1 MTLPRLTIFLSLSL
15 SAALWGG
22 DRDFLMS
29 PLKVRGDRQGERLA
43 APGEE
48 IPTNYLPSA
57 FRVLVPASSA
67 TEAWNRMAPQFDDTL
82 RPLGLEPLADQD
94 LGELRSI
101 PGAHRLKDD
110 RLYRCKNPGAMERLR
125 HHLLFV
131 NQKKETRGWIRQ
143 ILVGVGPIPESG
155 FRGST
160 TKGWQDEIGLR
171 VYIVGTPEGSASGED
186 LPFDV
191 TPLIQDLAAKLEAS
205 VR

>member
-1 MTLPRLTIFLSLSL
+1 
-15 SAALWGG
+15 
-22 DRDFLMS
+22 MS
-29 PLKVRGDRQGERLA
+29 PLKVRGDRQGTRLA
-43 APGEE
+43 AAGEE
-48 IPTNYLPSA
+48 IPGNYLPSA
-57 FRVLVPASSA
+57 FRVLVPGASA
-67 TEAWNRMAPQFDDTL
+67 TDAWNRMAPQFDDAL

-94 LGELRSI
+94 LGELRSM

-125 HHLLFV
+125 NQLHFV

-143 ILVGVGPIPESG
+143 ILVGVGPIPESAY
-155 FRGST
+155 RGST
-160 TKGWQDEIGLR
+160 PRGWQDEIGLR

>member
-1 MTLPRLTIFLSLSL
+1 MTLPRLTIFLSFSL
-15 SAALWGG
+15 GVALWGG
-22 DRDFLMS
+22 DRDFLMN
-29 PLKVRGDRQGERLA
+29 PLKVRGDRQGTRLT

-48 IPTNYLPSA
+48 IPSNYLPSA
-57 FRVLVPASSA
+57 FRVLVPGSSS
-67 TEAWNRMAPQFDDTL
+67 TEAWNRMAPQFDDAL
-82 RPLGLEPLADQD
+82 RPLGLEPLADLD
-94 LGELRSI
+94 LGELRSM

-125 HHLLFV
+125 NQLHFV

-160 TKGWQDEIGLR
+160 AKGWQDEIGLR
-171 VYIVGTPEGSASGED
+171 VYIVGSPEGSASGED

-191 TPLIQDLAAKLEAS
+191 TPLVQDLAAKLEAS